1 MLQGMLSPRRESQRC
16 SAAPAGLRRGPV
28 AWSSSGRWWAEIS
41 WDHPSQWISELQPQ
55 VRFGRWMW
63 DAAACSHTPETGC
76 YSVAGL
82 CLHLNQCTKQGQT
95 SPQLSGT
102 PELLGCLH
110 ATKLFTPGVLRTS
123 CDPPQAHKVGCQSSK
138 RLVPAS
144 GTRCKPSVG
153 WRMVPG
159 VAPSIQGA
167 VPGANPPQEHAQASL
182 EKSKLGRCS
191 RRGEM
196 WPHTLP

>member
-41 WDHPSQWISELQPQ
+41 WDHPGQWISELQPQ

-63 DAAACSHTPETGC
+63 DAAVCSHTPKTGC

-110 ATKLFTPGVLRTS
+110 ATKPFTPGVLRTS
-123 CDPPQAHKVGCQSSK
+123 CDAPPKPTKWAA
-138 RLVPAS
+138 RAAS
-144 GTRCKPSVG
+144 VLSQPRGHAASPVLDGG
-153 WRMVPG
+153 WCR
-159 VAPSIQGA
+159 A
-167 VPGANPPQEHAQASL
+167 
-182 EKSKLGRCS
+182 
-191 RRGEM
+191 
-196 WPHTLP
+196 